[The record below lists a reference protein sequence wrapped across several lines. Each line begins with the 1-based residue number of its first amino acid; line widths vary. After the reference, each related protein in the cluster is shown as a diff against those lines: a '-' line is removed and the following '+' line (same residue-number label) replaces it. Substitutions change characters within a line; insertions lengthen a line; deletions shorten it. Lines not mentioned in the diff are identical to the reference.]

1 MCLWIN
7 VVVSFVDQCHFFIT
21 NHISLHY
28 IQTMMLNNLVGH
40 NFVIVILIIILI
52 KKKEKEHDGQV

>member
-1 MCLWIN
+1 
-7 VVVSFVDQCHFFIT
+7 
-21 NHISLHY
+21 
-28 IQTMMLNNLVGH
+28 MMLNNLVGH